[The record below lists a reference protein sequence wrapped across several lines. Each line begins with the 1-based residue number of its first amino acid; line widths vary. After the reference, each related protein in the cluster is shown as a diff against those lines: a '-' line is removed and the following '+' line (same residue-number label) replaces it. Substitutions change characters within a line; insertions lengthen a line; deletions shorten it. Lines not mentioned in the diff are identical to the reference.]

1 MRRTEFYTT
10 PDEWQASRPRRAA
23 YGHMD
28 IASDGTVDGARGWL
42 ASVARTDGGRACRG
56 ATPVVWDAEGRC
68 RAAAGGERLPRGDV
82 RWGVFRGGHVSRHFK
97 IWKCLVRR
105 ANKHCQQ
112 DWQGVSPTLATG
124 HAGKG
129 QGQHIGTS

>member
-1 MRRTEFYTT
+1 MRPPHT

-28 IASDGTVDGARGWL
+28 IASDGTVGGARGWL

-56 ATPVVWDAEGRC
+56 ATPVVWDADGRC

-82 RWGVFRGGHVSRHFK
+82 RWGVFRGGPRDAD
-97 IWKCLVRR
+97 IARR
-105 ANKHCQQ
+105 PRESAFQDLGVNCQ
-112 DWQGVSPTLATG
+112 TR
-124 HAGKG
+124 
-129 QGQHIGTS
+129 